1 MGCALS
7 ASIRSDPAPLIRS
20 EPDSLAAALFDA
32 LAAAR
37 VPKGTLDVPVRPH
50 ARRLPS
56 GQRGITR
63 AMLRAIR
70 RFFRARGGALGM
82 LMGDLIK
89 EEGFEWSVCALTRS
103 TGLSLIETLALTAE
117 ARGEDADALI
127 GLATT
132 FFSYSWEGTK
142 LGDMLDAI
150 ERRLAELEAADGVTR
165 YVWIDIFAA
174 SQTLLSGEF
183 EAGRYPRGSEAHT
196 ARKEDTDH
204 VFADA
209 MAAISEILL
218 YCSPLTAEWRAPNQ
232 PFLLPER
239 GAPPARWMRR
249 GPGAMTRAWCLFE
262 LVKALAKGAT
272 LHVVLAPADVDGFAA
287 LLTRRFDEIAGIV
300 AGINAADAQITMVE
314 DRDYILAEVAQLEGG
329 IGAVTATVCASLRE
343 WLAAEGRAAL
353 ARMPREERATSEL
366 QNQLGRLLQAQGKLD
381 EAGVLLR
388 EALEARRATLGDRH
402 PNTLVS
408 INNLGLLL
416 KAQGKLDEAG
426 VLYREALEAR
436 RATLG
441 DRHPDTLGSINNLGR
456 LLHDQGRLGE
466 AETLLLEAHD
476 GCAATLAEG
485 QRTRLRSQA
494 WLADVR
500 RAQGRIESARAL
512 VDARVLST
520 ARAALGP
527 TVDTTLML
535 EAVHARL
542 ECAAGGGLSPLKAA
556 LERMRTVLGP
566 EHAETRRC
574 AVALAQEEEAARS
587 QRGHFLMRWTA

>member
-1 MGCALS
+1 MKGAGIDDALRLRGAGCGS
-7 ASIRSDPAPLIRS
+7 SKSVRRIQPSSIGGTA
-20 EPDSLAAALFDA
+20 DSVADALFDA

-56 GQRGITR
+56 GRRGITR
-63 AMLRAIR
+63 KMLGAIR
-70 RFFRARGGALGM
+70 RFYRARGALGM

-89 EEGFEWSVCALTRS
+89 KEDFEWSVCALTRS

-218 YCSPLTAEWRAPNQ
+218 YCSPLTAEWLAPNQ

-272 LHVVLAPADVDGFAA
+272 LHVVLAPADVDGFEE
-287 LLTRRFDEIAGIV
+287 LLTDDFDEIAGIV

-353 ARMPREERATSEL
+353 ARMPREERATSVL
-366 QNQLGRLLQAQGKLD
+366 QNQLGS
-381 EAGVLLR
+381 LLR
-388 EALEARRATLGDRH
+388 D
-402 PNTLVS
+402 
-408 INNLGLLL
+408 
-416 KAQGKLDEAG
+416 QGKLDEAG

-441 DRHPDTLGSINNLGR
+441 DRHPDTLGSIHNLGR

-587 QRGHFLMRWTA
+587 QRGHFLMRWTAWAQG